1 MRKDFALKAGTFMT
15 QPFETVNVLGFD
27 FINTTQTN
35 FIEQLKQ
42 DCLNHQNRFIVTAN
56 PEIVLA
62 AKNDAHYAQI
72 IQTADYLTADGIGI
86 VKGAKILGT
95 PLPERVTGY
104 DTMMALLAWCHEQH
118 KKVFFVGAKPQV
130 IQAVKAK
137 IKTEYPGIAIA
148 GAFDGYFKDDQP
160 IVQAIA
166 QSQPDFVF
174 CALGFPKQEYFI
186 NKNRT
191 VASAIWMGV
200 GGAFDVLAGT
210 AKRAPKWWID
220 HHVEWL
226 YRLLKEPSRFG
237 RMLALPKYLLLVYQS
252 KFNH

>member
-1 MRKDFALKAGTFMT
+1 MRKDFALKAGTFMA

-118 KKVFFVGAKPQV
+118 KLKLKPS
-130 IQAVKAK
+130 I
-137 IKTEYPGIAIA
+137 
-148 GAFDGYFKDDQP
+148 
-160 IVQAIA
+160 
-166 QSQPDFVF
+166 
-174 CALGFPKQEYFI
+174 LGFPLQVLLTATLKTTSQSCKQSLKANRILSFVPWVFL
-186 NKNRT
+186 NKNT
-191 VASAIWMGV
+191 SLIKTAPSLLLFGWASA
-200 GGAFDVLAGT
+200 
-210 AKRAPKWWID
+210 AP
-220 HHVEWL
+220 L
-226 YRLLKEPSRFG
+226 TF
-237 RMLALPKYLLLVYQS
+237 
-252 KFNH
+252 